1 MEFKNRVANG
11 HRIAYI
17 MTCITKESVMF
28 LSVCVA
34 LALAESKNEKQVESS
49 TSDVSRNKKKSQELR
64 IEYLVALAHQLEEQ
78 KYIDEAIEAYHRLF
92 VMTKKGYFLQKQSLL
107 YREKGDYERA
117 LKILEKSKL
126 YTEPSKREAIE
137 KEILEIKSHLFV
149 VENASTMNL
158 ELDIQQN
165 LYQDTSKLPK
175 ITLLT
180 VGTIGFLGG
189 IVMGV
194 EASKIR
200 QNLHSEYCFY
210 SGVGTSV
217 CTSEAQSLISRQ
229 QKIAALSDVGW
240 FLTFGS
246 LGTAYY
252 LTKQD
257 LLYTSMLPY
266 SGGM

>member
-1 MEFKNRVANG
+1 
-11 HRIAYI
+11 
-17 MTCITKESVMF
+17 
-28 LSVCVA
+28 
-34 LALAESKNEKQVESS
+34 
-49 TSDVSRNKKKSQELR
+49 
-64 IEYLVALAHQLEEQ
+64 LEEQ

-92 VMTKKGYFLQKQSLL
+92 VMTKKGTYLQKQAFL

-117 LKILEKSKL
+117 LQILEKSKL
-126 YTEPSKREAIE
+126 YTEPSKREDID
-137 KEILEIKSHLFV
+137 KEILEIKSHLSI
-149 VENASTMNL
+149 VENASSMNL

-165 LYQDTSKLPK
+165 LYQDTSKWPRY
-175 ITLLT
+175 TLLT
-180 VGTIGFLGG
+180 VGSIGFLSGV
-189 IVMGV
+189 VMGV

-200 QNLHSEYCFY
+200 QNLHNEYCFY

-217 CTSEAQSLISRQ
+217 CTSEAQSLISTQR
-229 QKIAALSDVGW
+229 KIAALSDVGW

-266 SGGM
+266 SRGI

>member
-1 MEFKNRVANG
+1 MEIKNRVADG
-11 HRIAYI
+11 HRTAYI
-17 MTCITKESVMF
+17 MTCIIKEPVMF
-28 LSVCVA
+28 LSFCVA
-34 LALAESKNEKQVESS
+34 LAWAEPKNETQTKNS
-49 TSDVSRNKKKSQELR
+49 TSDVSQNTKNSQDQR
-64 IEYLVALAHQLEEQ
+64 IDYLIALAHQLEEQ

-92 VMTKKGYFLQKQSLL
+92 LITKKGDFLQKQAFL

-126 YTEPSKREAIE
+126 YTEPSKREVID
-137 KEILEIKSHLFV
+137 KEILEIKSHLSI
-149 VENASTMNL
+149 VENASSMNL

-165 LYQDTSKLPK
+165 LYQDTSTWPR

-180 VGTIGFLGG
+180 VGSIGLLGG
-189 IVMGV
+189 VVMGV

-229 QKIAALSDVGW
+229 RKIAALSDVGW

-257 LLYTSMLPY
+257 LLYTGMLPY
-266 SGGM
+266 SRGI